1 MCGLKACEIKKSG
14 CAEAY
19 AGTRL
24 VMADKA
30 PYAITAKVDDGEKTG
45 YKETVCVSCSTAE

>member
-30 PYAITAKVDDGEKTG
+30 PYAITAKVDDEEKAG